1 MDLTLT
7 EDQELIRSTAR
18 EFLSAAEPSG
28 ELWTAEP
35 SGKLWTAEP
44 SGKLW
49 TRMVELGW
57 AGLPFPEEYGGLG
70 AGFLELCLVLEEI
83 GRARVPSPLAATVA
97 CCGMPVMRYGTV
109 AERAAWLPAI
119 TGGRLLTHVEG
130 IAAQA
135 GTLLGTAM
143 FVPHADIAD
152 TLLVI
157 AHADRPLAVLID
169 GATPGISREP
179 LAVVGDESYRVS
191 FDHVPIPEG
200 SVLASGSEIAA
211 AIVAYGAAATC
222 AEMVGG
228 AQAVLDMTVDY
239 ATRREQFGRPIGAF
253 QAVQH
258 HCADMA
264 VEVLG
269 ARLLAYE
276 AIWRLAA
283 GLDAATEVALAKSWV
298 SEVYQ
303 RVCATAH
310 QVHGAI
316 GFTAEH
322 GLHHYTRHAMACALA
337 FGDADHHIGTIVRHL
352 GMGD

>member
-7 EDQELIRSTAR
+7 DEQELIRSTAR

-28 ELWTAEP
+28 
-35 SGKLWTAEP
+35 
-44 SGKLW
+44 KLW

-57 AGLPFPEEYGGLG
+57 TGLPFPEEYGGLG
-70 AGFLELCLVLEEI
+70 AGFLELCLVLEEV

-97 CCGMPVMRYGTV
+97 CCGMPVLRYGSA

-119 TGGRLLTHVEG
+119 TGGRLLTCVEG
-130 IAAQA
+130 VGVHEGALHGA
-135 GTLLGTAM
+135 AM

-157 AHADRPLAVLID
+157 AHADRPIAVLID
-169 GATPGISREP
+169 CATPGISREP
-179 LAVVGDESYRVS
+179 LAVVGDESHRVA
-191 FDHVPIPEG
+191 FDHVPIPEDG
-200 SVLASGSEIAA
+200 VLPAGAEVAA
-211 AIVAYGAAATC
+211 AIDAYGAAAVC

-239 ATRREQFGRPIGAF
+239 ATQRAQFGRPIGAF

-283 GLDAATEVALAKSWV
+283 GLDASTEVALAKSWV

-322 GLHHYTRHAMACALA
+322 RLHHYTRHAMASALA
-337 FGDADHHIGTIVRHL
+337 FGDADHHIGTIVKNL
-352 GMGD
+352 GMG